1 MEDEDGLCFCRKR
14 EANDDDEILSL
25 DESRSRVSPT
35 RSFSVTSVVLYAYY
49 KQIPLSE
56 HRFWVIGIYYLS
68 KTDSSWCYRFQ
79 LRKALTPISCK

>member
-49 KQIPLSE
+49 KHASLQE
-56 HRFWVIGIYYLS
+56 
-68 KTDSSWCYRFQ
+68 
-79 LRKALTPISCK
+79 